1 MPVQLA
7 EVEDLLSA
15 LVRIDSVTP
24 SLIPNAAGEGAIA
37 VFIRDWMAGIDAN
50 VDISLEEV
58 EPGRPNVL
66 ARLAGTGGGRSLCL
80 NAHSDTVGYAN
91 WADRALRPE
100 RVGDRLVG
108 VGAADDKSSCAI
120 ALLAMREVASSGLRM
135 RGDLVVACTVD
146 EEALSIGT
154 TSLVEHHAFDG
165 AIILE
170 PKGLGRAVIEHQGF
184 GWIDLIVHGKAA
196 HGSAP
201 ADGVD
206 AIAQM
211 AEVIRGLTAL
221 GARFAA
227 KPDPRNGA
235 TVFHTSTI
243 VGGTDYATYPS
254 QCILGVEIGTQP
266 GESLAARIADIEAIY
281 ADCRSRMPGFSAEVR
296 VHLERDPFKAI
307 GHEVLLAAA
316 DRAAEQVIGR
326 AHQQV
331 GLNAWMDAA
340 LMQGAGIPT
349 ISLGPD
355 GGNFHAPDE
364 WVSLPECISLIEII
378 RETAIAFCA

>member
-1 MPVQLA
+1 MTVQNT

-24 SLIPNAAGEGAIA
+24 SLIPNGAGEGVIA
-37 VFIRDWMAGIDAN
+37 GFIRDWLAGTGAD
-50 VDISLEEV
+50 VTLEEV

-66 ARLAGTGGGRSLCL
+66 ARLPGTGGGRSLCL

-91 WADRALRPE
+91 WADRALRPK

-108 VGAADDKSSCAI
+108 VGVADDKSSCAI
-120 ALLAMREVASSGLRM
+120 ALLAMREIVASGRRL

-154 TSLVEHHAFDG
+154 TDLVRRHAFDG

-170 PKGLGRAVIEHQGF
+170 PLGLGRTVVEHQGF

-201 ADGVD
+201 ADGID
-206 AIAQM
+206 AIAHM
-211 AEVIRGLTAL
+211 AEVVGELTAL
-221 GARFAA
+221 AARFAST
-227 KPDPRNGA
+227 PDPRNGT
-235 TVFHTSTI
+235 TVFHTGTV

-254 QCILGVEIGTQP
+254 QCILGIEIGTQP
-266 GESLAARIADIEAIY
+266 GESLATRVADIEAIF
-281 ADCRSRMPGFSAEVR
+281 ADCRSRLPGFSAEVR
-296 VHLERDPFKAI
+296 VRLERDPFKAS
-307 GHEVLLAAA
+307 GHEALLAAA
-316 DRAAEQVIGR
+316 NRAAEQVIGR

-340 LMQGAGIPT
+340 LMQSAGIPT
-349 ISLGPD
+349 ISLGAL

-364 WVSLPECISLIEII
+364 WVSLPECVSLVEIV
-378 RETAIAFCA
+378 REAALDFCA

>member
-1 MPVQLA
+1 MSVQLA

-24 SLIPNAAGEGAIA
+24 SLIPNGAGEGAIA
-37 VFIRDWMAGIDAN
+37 LFIHDWLASIG
-50 VDISLEEV
+50 VDVTLEEV
-58 EPGRPNVL
+58 TPGRPNVL
-66 ARLAGTGGGRSLCL
+66 ARLTGTGGGRSLCL

-108 VGAADDKSSCAI
+108 VGVADDKSSCAI
-120 ALLAMREVASSGLRM
+120 ALLAMREIVSSGGRL

-154 TSLVEHHAFDG
+154 TNLVEHHAFDG

-170 PKGLGRAVIEHQGF
+170 PKGLGRAVVEHQGF

-201 ADGVD
+201 ADGID
-206 AIAQM
+206 AIANM
-211 AEVIRGLTAL
+211 AEVIRELAAL
-221 GARFAA
+221 GARFASE
-227 KPDPRNGA
+227 PDPRNGA
-235 TVFHTSTI
+235 TVFHASTI
-243 VGGTDYATYPS
+243 AGGTDYATYPS
-254 QCILGVEIGTQP
+254 QCTLGIEIGTQP
-266 GESLAARIADIEAIY
+266 GETLAARVAEIEAIF
-281 ADCRSRMPGFSAEVR
+281 ADCRSRIPGFSAEVR
-296 VHLERDPFKAI
+296 VHLERDPFKAR

-316 DRAAEQVIGR
+316 DRAAEQVIGH

-349 ISLGPD
+349 ISLGAD

-364 WVSLPECISLIEII
+364 WVSLPECVSLVEVI
-378 RETAIAFCA
+378 RQTAINFCA

>member
-1 MPVQLA
+1 MSVQLA

-24 SLIPNAAGEGAIA
+24 SLIPDGAGEGAIA
-37 VFIRDWMAGIDAN
+37 VFTRDWLASIG
-50 VDISLEEV
+50 VDVTLEEV
-58 EPGRPNVL
+58 APGRPNVV
-66 ARLAGTGGGRSLCL
+66 ARLPGTGGGRSLCL

-100 RVGDRLVG
+100 RDGDRLVG
-108 VGAADDKSSCAI
+108 VGVADDKSSCAI
-120 ALLAMREVASSGLRM
+120 ALLAIREIVTSGRRL

-154 TSLVEHHAFDG
+154 TNLVEHHEFDG

-170 PKGLGRAVIEHQGF
+170 PMGLGRAVIEHQGF

-201 ADGVD
+201 DDGID
-206 AIAQM
+206 AIANM
-211 AEVIRGLTAL
+211 AEVIRSLAAL
-221 GARFAA
+221 GARFASE
-227 KPDPRNGA
+227 PDPRNGA
-235 TVFHTSTI
+235 TVFHASTI

-254 QCILGVEIGTQP
+254 QCTLGIEIGTQP
-266 GESLAARIADIEAIY
+266 GESLAARLAEIEAIY
-281 ADCRSRMPGFSAEVR
+281 ANCRSRIPGFSADVR
-296 VHLERDPFKAI
+296 VHLERDPFKAR
-307 GHEVLLAAA
+307 GHDELLAAA

-326 AHQQV
+326 AHEQV

-349 ISLGPD
+349 ISLGAN

-364 WVSLPECISLIEII
+364 WVSLPECVSLVEII
-378 RETAIAFCA
+378 RQTAINFCA